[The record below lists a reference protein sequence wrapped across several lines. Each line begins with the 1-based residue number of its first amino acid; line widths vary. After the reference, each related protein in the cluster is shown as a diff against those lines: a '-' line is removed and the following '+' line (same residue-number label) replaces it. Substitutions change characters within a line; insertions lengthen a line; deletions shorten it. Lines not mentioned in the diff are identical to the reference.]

1 MQRPLFIAGRCVL
14 VCRSVA
20 SARRDPICSLTSESL
35 LENLLTIGS
44 ATSTATLRSATSRS
58 SFRRRS
64 RDVSQASKRQRERH
78 VKASVV
84 SAYGGPEVM
93 EYQDRLDPV
102 PGPSDVLI
110 KAAGIGIN
118 PEDMLERNGDLRDHW
133 QLHFPAIIGLDVSG
147 TVIATGDRV
156 TDPKVGDRVCG
167 WSYHTYAEL
176 VADKATLFAK
186 VPETMD
192 LVDAAAI
199 PLVGVTGS
207 QLITVASGLQPG
219 QTVLVSG
226 AAGAVGR
233 CAVYMA
239 RVLGARVI
247 AGVRHFQLDQADSIG
262 AHETIALDDAAA
274 FAMIPQVDV
283 VANTLRGKQAS
294 DLLAKVKD
302 GGTFASVT
310 GDPDGAK
317 SYPKVRVVSFVSK
330 QDREGITFIADA
342 VNSGKMT
349 IPIGRRE
356 ELKNAGAAQAAFTKG
371 GIGKVLL
378 MP

>member
-1 MQRPLFIAGRCVL
+1 
-14 VCRSVA
+14 
-20 SARRDPICSLTSESL
+20 
-35 LENLLTIGS
+35 
-44 ATSTATLRSATSRS
+44 
-58 SFRRRS
+58 
-64 RDVSQASKRQRERH
+64 

-93 EYQDRLDPV
+93 KYQDMPELGV
-102 PGPSDVLI
+102 GDVLI
-110 KAAGIGIN
+110 KVAGIGIN
-118 PEDMLERNGDLRDHW
+118 PEDMLERNGDLKDRW
-133 QLHFPAIIGLDVSG
+133 PMHFPAIIGLDVSG
-147 TVIATGDRV
+147 TVVATGDGV
-156 TDPKVGDRVCG
+156 TDLKAGDRICG

-192 LVDAAAI
+192 LIDAAAI

-207 QLITVASGLQPG
+207 QLISVASGLQSG
-219 QTVLVSG
+219 QTVLVAG

-239 RVLGARVI
+239 KVSGAHVI
-247 AGVRHFQLDQADSIG
+247 AGVQRFQLDQADNIG
-262 AHETIALDDAAA
+262 ADETIALDDPAA
-274 FAMIPQVDV
+274 FAALPQVDI
-283 VANTLRGKQAS
+283 VANALRGKTAT

-310 GDPDGAK
+310 GEPDGAK
-317 SYPKVRVVSFVSK
+317 DYPHVRVISFRSQ
-330 QDREGITFIADA
+330 QDRAGIAFIAEA
-342 VNSGKMT
+342 VNAGKLT

-356 ELKNAGAAQAAFTKG
+356 ELKNAGAAQAEFTKG

-378 MP
+378 TPST

>member
-1 MQRPLFIAGRCVL
+1 
-14 VCRSVA
+14 
-20 SARRDPICSLTSESL
+20 
-35 LENLLTIGS
+35 
-44 ATSTATLRSATSRS
+44 
-58 SFRRRS
+58 
-64 RDVSQASKRQRERH
+64 

-93 EYQDRLDPV
+93 KYQDMPDPE
-102 PGPSDVLI
+102 PGAGDVLI
-110 KAAGIGIN
+110 KVAGIGIN
-118 PEDMLERNGDLRDHW
+118 PEDMLERNGELKDW

-147 TVIATGDRV
+147 TVIATGDGV
-156 TDPKVGDRVCG
+156 TDLKAGERVCA

-192 LVDAAAI
+192 LVEAAAI

-207 QLITVASGLQPG
+207 QLISVASGLQPG

-233 CAVYMA
+233 SAVYMA
-239 RVLGARVI
+239 KISGGRVI
-247 AGVRHFQLDQADSIG
+247 AGVQRFQLDQADSIG
-262 AHETIALDDAAA
+262 ADETIALDDPGS
-274 FAMIPQVDV
+274 FATIPQVDI
-283 VANTLRGKQAS
+283 VANTLRGKPAT

-310 GDPDGAK
+310 GEPDGAK
-317 SYPKVRVVSFVSK
+317 DYPKVRVVPFRSK
-330 QDREGITFIADA
+330 QDRAGIARIADA

-349 IPIGRRE
+349 IPIGLRE

-378 MP
+378 IP

>member
-1 MQRPLFIAGRCVL
+1 M
-14 VCRSVA
+14 
-20 SARRDPICSLTSESL
+20 
-35 LENLLTIGS
+35 
-44 ATSTATLRSATSRS
+44 
-58 SFRRRS
+58 
-64 RDVSQASKRQRERH
+64 
-78 VKASVV
+78 KASVV

-93 EYQDRLDPV
+93 KYQDMPDPQLGV
-102 PGPSDVLI
+102 DDVLV
-110 KAAGIGIN
+110 KVAGIGIN
-118 PEDMLERNGDLRDHW
+118 PEDMLERNGDLKDRW
-133 QLHFPAIIGLDVSG
+133 PMHFPAIIGLDVSG
-147 TVIATGDRV
+147 TVVATGIGV
-156 TDPKVGDRVCG
+156 TDLKVGDRVCA

-207 QLITVASGLQPG
+207 QLISVASGLQSG

-239 RVLGARVI
+239 KVSGGRAI
-247 AGVRHFQLDQADSIG
+247 AGVLRSQLDQADSIG
-262 AHETIALDDAAA
+262 ADETVALDDPAA
-274 FAMIPQVDV
+274 FAAIPQVDV
-283 VANTLRGKQAS
+283 VANTLRGKAAT
-294 DLLAKVKD
+294 DLLAKVKA

-310 GDPDGAK
+310 GEPDGAK
-317 SYPKVRVVSFVSK
+317 DYPNVRVVPFRSQ
-330 QDREGITFIADA
+330 QDREGIAFIAEA
-342 VNSGKMT
+342 VNAGKLT
-349 IPIGRRE
+349 IPIGRRD

-378 MP
+378 TP